1 MNNGSTYKLMIHVVA
16 ITVEQWGIRVPA
28 RDGETTRRALIDD
41 GALDLSLKV
50 RRDGDWLLLP
60 LIDWREGAEQ
70 CQFEQNP
77 ERVVLPRHELVGGIA
92 IIQERDVEGAQKI
105 LDSRPSLHTIV
116 YAKGEVSGEYRTR
129 EFEVLAGVPTTR
141 TEVIEYGH
149 RFHVDLAAAY
159 FSARLSSERQRIL
172 NQTGRNET
180 VLDMFAGVGPFAIT
194 LAAQASCVV
203 ACDLN
208 PQAVELM
215 LENIDQNRTRNVL
228 PVLAD
233 AKRLAGIFPWR
244 FNRIV
249 MNLPL
254 SGTEFLPEAFRLC
267 MVGGMIHFYSLVS
280 AEGEHLSCIQGLGGE
295 VITERVVRSY
305 SPGQW
310 HAVYDVRVKGV

>member
-1 MNNGSTYKLMIHVVA
+1 MIYVVA

-28 RDGETTRRALIDD
+28 REGETTRRALIDE

-50 RRDGDWLLLP
+50 RRDGDALLLP
-60 LIDWREGAEQ
+60 LLDWREGAEQ
-70 CQFEQNP
+70 CPFEQNP

-92 IIQERDVEGAQKI
+92 IIQEHDPVGAQKI

-129 EFEVLAGVPTTR
+129 EFEVLAGASTTR

-172 NQTGRNET
+172 QQTGRNET

-194 LAAQASCVV
+194 LAARAALVV
-203 ACDLN
+203 ASDLN
-208 PQAVELM
+208 PHAVELM
-215 LENIDQNRTRNVL
+215 LENIAQNRTTNVL

-233 AKRLAGIFPWR
+233 ARRLAGIFPWR
-244 FNRIV
+244 FDRIV

-267 MVGGMIHFYSLVS
+267 KAGGTIHFYSLVA
-280 AEGEHLSCIQGLGGE
+280 AESEHLSCIRGLGGE
-295 VITERVVRSY
+295 VIAERVVRSY

-310 HAVYDVRVKGV
+310 HAVYDVRVKEV

>member
-1 MNNGSTYKLMIHVVA
+1 MIHVVA
-16 ITVEQWGIRVPA
+16 VTVGQWGIRVPA
-28 RDGETTRRALIDD
+28 REGETKRRALIDE

-50 RRDGDWLLLP
+50 RRDGDSLLLP
-60 LIDWREGAEQ
+60 LLDWREGAEQ
-70 CQFEQNP
+70 FGFEQSP

-92 IIQERDVEGAQKI
+92 IMQERDEAGAQTI

-116 YAKGEVSGEYRTR
+116 YAIGEVSGEYRTR
-129 EFEVLAGVPTTR
+129 EFEVLAGTPTTR

-172 NQTGRNET
+172 GQTGRKEA

-194 LAAQASCVV
+194 LAARAALVV

-215 LENIDQNRTRNVL
+215 LENIAQSRTKNVL

-233 AKRLAGIFPWR
+233 ARRLSGLFPWR
-244 FNRIV
+244 FDRIV

-254 SGTEFLPEAFRLC
+254 SGTGFLPEAFRLC
-267 MVGGMIHFYSLVS
+267 KAGGMIHFYSLVS
-280 AEGEHLSCIQGLGGE
+280 AEGEHREIIRELGGE
-295 VITERVVRSY
+295 VLAERVVRSY

-310 HAVYDVRVKGV
+310 HAVYDVRVRD

>member
-1 MNNGSTYKLMIHVVA
+1 MIHVVA
-16 ITVEQWGIRVPA
+16 ITVEQWAIRVPA
-28 RDGETTRRALIDD
+28 RKGETTRRALIDEE
-41 GALDLSLKV
+41 ALDLSLKV
-50 RRDGDWLLLP
+50 RRDGDCLLLP
-60 LIDWREGAEQ
+60 LLDWREGAEQ
-70 CQFEQNP
+70 CLFEQNP

-92 IIQERDVEGAQKI
+92 IMQERDTAGAQKI

-116 YAKGEVSGEYRTR
+116 FAKGEVSGEYRTR
-129 EFEVLAGVPTTR
+129 EFEVLAGAPTTR

-172 NQTGRNET
+172 QQTGRNET

-194 LAAQASCVV
+194 LAVRAALVV

-208 PQAVELM
+208 PRAVELM
-215 LENIDQNRTRNVL
+215 LENIAQNRTKNVL

-233 AKRLAGIFPWR
+233 ARRLAGIFLGR
-244 FNRIV
+244 FDRIV

-267 MVGGMIHFYSLVS
+267 KAGGMIHFYSLVA
-280 AEGEHLSCIQGLGGE
+280 AEGEHLSCIQELGGE
-295 VITERVVRSY
+295 VIAERMVRSY

-310 HAVYDVRVKGV
+310 HAVYDVRVNEV

>member
-1 MNNGSTYKLMIHVVA
+1 MIYVVA

-28 RDGETTRRALIDD
+28 REGETTRRALIDE

-50 RRDGDWLLLP
+50 RRDGDALLLP
-60 LIDWREGAEQ
+60 LLDWREGAEQ
-70 CQFEQNP
+70 CLFEQNP

-92 IIQERDVEGAQKI
+92 IIQERDPAGAQKI

-129 EFEVLAGVPTTR
+129 EFEVLAGASTTR

-172 NQTGRNET
+172 QQTGRNET

-194 LAAQASCVV
+194 LAARAALVV
-203 ACDLN
+203 AGDLN
-208 PQAVELM
+208 PRAVELM
-215 LENIDQNRTRNVL
+215 LENIAQNRTTNVL

-233 AKRLAGIFPWR
+233 ARRLAGIFPWR
-244 FNRIV
+244 FDRIV

-254 SGTEFLPEAFRLC
+254 SGTEFLQDAFQLC
-267 MVGGMIHFYSLVS
+267 RTGGMIHFYSLV
-280 AEGEHLSCIQGLGGE
+280 AAKGEHLECIRKLGGE
-295 VITERVVRSY
+295 VLAERMVRSY

-310 HAVYDVRVKGV
+310 HAVYDICVKRS

>member
-1 MNNGSTYKLMIHVVA
+1 MIHVVA

-28 RDGETTRRALIDD
+28 REGETTRRALIDEE
-41 GALDLSLKV
+41 ALDLSLKV

-60 LIDWREGAEQ
+60 LLDWREGAEQ
-70 CQFEQNP
+70 CHFEQNQ
-77 ERVVLPRHELVGGIA
+77 ERVVLARHELVGGIA
-92 IIQERDVEGAQKI
+92 IIQEHDVAGAHKI
-105 LDSRPSLHTIV
+105 LASRPSLHTIV

-129 EFEVLAGVPTTR
+129 EFEVLAGTPTTR

-172 NQTGRNET
+172 NQTGSNEM

-194 LAAQASCVV
+194 LAGRAALVV

-208 PQAVELM
+208 RQAVELM
-215 LENIDQNRTRNVL
+215 LENIAQNRTRNVL
-228 PVLAD
+228 AVLAD
-233 AKRLAGIFPWR
+233 ARRLPGIFPWW
-244 FNRIV
+244 FDRIV

-267 MVGGMIHFYSLVS
+267 KAGGMIHFYSLVS
-280 AEGEHLSCIQGLGGE
+280 AEGEHCECIEGFGGE
-295 VITERVVRSY
+295 VIAERMVRSY

-310 HAVYDVRVKGV
+310 HAVYDVKVKGV